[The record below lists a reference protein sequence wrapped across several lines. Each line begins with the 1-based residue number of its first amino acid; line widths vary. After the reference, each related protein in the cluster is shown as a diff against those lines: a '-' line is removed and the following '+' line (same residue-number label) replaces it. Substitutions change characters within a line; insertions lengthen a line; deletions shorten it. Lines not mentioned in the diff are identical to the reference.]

1 MVGTKT
7 SFTAGNI
14 MKSTVHW
21 ISSVLIADIC
31 FWGVF
36 FYRLLKKMS
45 KAQKASVF
53 VKFIPNYVRPDQSRQ
68 M

>member
-21 ISSVLIADIC
+21 ISSVLIADRC
-31 FWGVF
+31 FGGF
-36 FYRLLKKMS
+36 FSTDFKKMS

-53 VKFIPNYVRPDQSRQ
+53 VKFNPNYVRPDQSRQ